1 MSFIKKYGGLF
12 RDFLKFG
19 CFTFGGGLSI
29 VAQMQSE
36 YAEKR
41 KIMSSEE
48 LLDLTSVARSMP
60 GIMICN
66 VAMLFGH
73 RMAGFLGGCICVLGL
88 CLPPMAILTL
98 ITTCYTIFQTNPL
111 VMAAM
116 SGIRAAIAPII
127 LSAALSLTKGAYRF
141 PPCYAVTV
149 LAFCLYVFW
158 GVSAIWLVV
167 IGAVSGLLIS
177 EYYERKEKGHAV
189 H

>member
-1 MSFIKKYGGLF
+1 MASIKQYGSLF

-36 YAEKR
+36 YADRR
-41 KIMSSEE
+41 KAITNEE
-48 LLDLTSVARSMP
+48 LLDLTSVARSLP

-66 VAMLFGH
+66 VAMLFGQ
-73 RMAGFLGGCICVLGL
+73 RMAGFVGGCLCVIGL

-98 ITTCYTIFQTNPL
+98 ITTGYTIFQTNPL
-111 VMAAM
+111 VIAAM

-127 LSAALSLTKGAYRF
+127 LSAALSLTRGAYRL
-141 PPCYAVTV
+141 PPCYAVSV
-149 LAFCLYVFW
+149 LGFCLYVFW

-167 IGAVSGLLIS
+167 IGALSGLLIS
-177 EYYERKEKGHAV
+177 EYYERKGKGNAV